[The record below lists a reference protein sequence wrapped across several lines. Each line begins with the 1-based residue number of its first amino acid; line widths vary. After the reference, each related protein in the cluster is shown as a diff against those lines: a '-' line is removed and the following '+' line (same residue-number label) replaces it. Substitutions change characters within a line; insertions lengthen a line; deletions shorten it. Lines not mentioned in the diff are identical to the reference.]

1 MQEYPSTVMKNQW
14 GQIADAALREP
25 VTITKHGRASHVVMS
40 NHEYQA
46 LKRAAFVAEVKAKLE
61 EGIKAAE
68 NGEFSTLT
76 LDEMKVEARKR
87 LEAKQ
92 AEDGRV

>member
-1 MQEYPSTVMKNQW
+1 MQEYPSSVMKNQW

-46 LKRAAFVAEVKAKLE
+46 LKKAVFVAEVKAKLVK
-61 EGIKAAE
+61 GIEAAD
-68 NGEFSTLT
+68 NGEFSTLS
-76 LDEMKVEARKR
+76 LDEMKMEARRR

-92 AEDGRV
+92 GENGGV